1 MLKYNRHLIQTVPW
15 DRPPIA
21 KIVDVKVIR
30 MHRAIPIFSVMHVRC
45 RFDRLRLF
53 DRRTSPASMPAT
65 VIAKEGA
72 GLGIVAAITLGAESS
87 GVAAFDRCIGLAGLR
102 RGRGQRGF
110 RRGRASVQNVR
121 IGMVEREKARLLN
134 RCLGEYW
141 CQRHR
146 RKKRCRGKNLE

>member
-1 MLKYNRHLIQTVPW
+1 M
-15 DRPPIA
+15 
-21 KIVDVKVIR
+21 
-30 MHRAIPIFSVMHVRC
+30 
-45 RFDRLRLF
+45 
-53 DRRTSPASMPAT
+53 
-65 VIAKEGA
+65 AKEGA

-87 GVAAFDRCIGLAGLR
+87 GVAAFDRCIGLAGLS

-146 RKKRCRGKNLE
+146 RKKRCCGKNLE